1 MEGAGT
7 PPSFVFD
14 HYESTHDECDIVVG
28 HGSTWLSFGKSW
40 GFPRRF
46 VPGVPLLFFPQ
57 RATWASVKTM
67 TRVLTS
73 SLAAPQES
81 SSAFRLPN
89 RQPSQHRISA
99 RYPVDE
105 P

>member
-1 MEGAGT
+1 MSVISLSAMEVHEPASVKVRVPKKIRTGI
-7 PPSFVFD
+7 
-14 HYESTHDECDIVVG
+14 STVI
-28 HGSTWLSFGKSW
+28 L
-40 GFPRRF
+40 
-46 VPGVPLLFFPQ
+46 PQ
-57 RATWASVKTM
+57 RATWGSVKTM

-89 RQPSQHRISA
+89 RQPSQLRMSA
-99 RYPVDE
+99 RYSVDE

>member
-1 MEGAGT
+1 MSVISWSAMEVREGFGNVRVPKKIRT
-7 PPSFVFD
+7 GI
-14 HYESTHDECDIVVG
+14 STVI
-28 HGSTWLSFGKSW
+28 
-40 GFPRRF
+40 
-46 VPGVPLLFFPQ
+46 FPQ